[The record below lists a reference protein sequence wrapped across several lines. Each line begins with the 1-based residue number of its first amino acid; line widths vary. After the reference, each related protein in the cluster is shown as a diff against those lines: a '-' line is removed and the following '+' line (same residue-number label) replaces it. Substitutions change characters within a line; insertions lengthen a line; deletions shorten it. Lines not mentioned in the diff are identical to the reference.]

1 MVINESLAF
10 KLKNIPHKPGCYLWK
25 DKYQQVIYVG
35 KASDLYN
42 RTHQYFL
49 TNRDSKT
56 TKLVQNIADVDFI
69 AVNNENESFFSKI
82 KNFFD
87 KIF

>member
-35 KASDLYN
+35 KA
-42 RTHQYFL
+42 
-49 TNRDSKT
+49 RDSLIT
-56 TKLVQNIADVDFI
+56 IIFLFFI
-69 AVNNENESFFSKI
+69 F
-82 KNFFD
+82 
-87 KIF
+87 